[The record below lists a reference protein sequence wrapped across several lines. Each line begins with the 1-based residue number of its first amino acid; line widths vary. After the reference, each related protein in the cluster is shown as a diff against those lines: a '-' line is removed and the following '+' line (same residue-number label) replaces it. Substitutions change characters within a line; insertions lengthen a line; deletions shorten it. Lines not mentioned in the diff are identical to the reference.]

1 MRKRLIC
8 PNKNGGGA
16 ISSFVKI
23 QYKSEYPLG
32 GEDSAWDTDYY
43 YEKLKYK
50 ISDQNFNVLVNS
62 FGAGEYVKFNVNNGD
77 LIYIEPVNKD
87 SIPNDLIIYRG
98 SVMYLLFYNEN
109 GDEIV
114 NSPIG
119 YVRWTNRPGGYSVSA
134 EVGNH
139 AVYSDFYIN
148 QNIPSHLERDI
159 LILNA
164 SVTIG
169 DDFNLSF
176 YLYS

>member
-8 PNKNGGGA
+8 PNGNGGGNFG
-16 ISSFVKI
+16 FVEI

-62 FGAGEYVKFNVNNGD
+62 FGAGEYIRFSVNNGD
-77 LIYIEPVNKD
+77 SIYIEPVNKD

-98 SVMYLLFYNEN
+98 SIMYLFFYDKN
-109 GDEIV
+109 GDGIV
-114 NSPIG
+114 NSPVG
-119 YVRWTNRPGGYSVSA
+119 YVRWTNRPGGYSVSV

-164 SVTIG
+164 SVTIA
-169 DDFNLSF
+169 DDFNISF